1 MTAPVAEMGRV
12 MGVDPCGMEL
22 RGFETGYDAVVAGW
36 ATTAQ
41 EVGLL
46 AGKVEWPFPVE
57 LVRNWRKVDD
67 DIQPYLYYD
76 RERPVGYAELWLD
89 AEEDEVELAR
99 IILAPEVRGK
109 GLGPVF
115 VRALLGPA
123 LDSGYSD
130 VFLRV
135 RPDNVPAIRTYER
148 VGFLRVADELAAEW
162 NKAQPIAYTWMQYPT
177 GDD

>member
-1 MTAPVAEMGRV
+1 
-12 MGVDPCGMEL
+12 MEL
-22 RGFETGYDAVVAGW
+22 REFEGVHTALVAGW
-36 ATTAQ
+36 ATSA
-41 EVGLL
+41 
-46 AGKVEWPFPVE
+46 A
-57 LVRNWRKVDD
+57 
-67 DIQPYLYYD
+67 
-76 RERPVGYAELWLD
+76 
-89 AEEDEVELAR
+89 ELAR
-99 IILAPEVRGK
+99 IILAPDVRGK

-162 NKAQPIAYTWMQYPT
+162 NKAQPIAYTWMQYPAG
-177 GDD
+177 GD

>member
-1 MTAPVAEMGRV
+1 
-12 MGVDPCGMEL
+12 MEL
-22 RGFETGYDAVVAGW
+22 REFEGVHTALVAGW
-36 ATTAQ
+36 ATSAA

-46 AGKVEWPFPVE
+46 AGRAEYPFPVE
-57 LVRNWRKVDD
+57 LLDSWRKVDD
-67 DIQPYLYYD
+67 DIQPYLYFD
-76 RERPVGYAELWLD
+76 GERPIGYAELWLD
-89 AEEDEVELAR
+89 ADEDEVELAR
-99 IILAPEVRGK
+99 IILAPDVRGK

-162 NKAQPIAYTWMQYPT
+162 NKAQPIAYTWMQYPAG
-177 GDD
+177 GD

>member
-1 MTAPVAEMGRV
+1 
-12 MGVDPCGMEL
+12 MEL
-22 RGFETGYDAVVAGW
+22 REFEAVHTAVVAGW
-36 ATTAQ
+36 ATSAE

-46 AGKVEWPFPVE
+46 AGRAEYPFPVE
-57 LVRNWRKVDD
+57 LVDDWRKVGD
-67 DIQPYLYYD
+67 DIRPYLYFD
-76 RERPVGYAELWLD
+76 GARPIGYAELWLD
-89 AEEDEVELAR
+89 ADEDEVELAR
-99 IILAPEVRGK
+99 IILAPDVRGK

-148 VGFLRVADELAAEW
+148 AGFLRVADELAAEW
-162 NKAQPIAYTWMQYPT
+162 NKVQPIAYTWMQYPT